1 MELLK
6 TSTMLKALILELQKY
21 DKIEDLQAQ
30 VINQFYI
37 YSWVLSM
44 SYYQEGCNISSNT
57 KRSKVLISWSK
68 WELALRES
76 LSSLTNL

>member
-6 TSTMLKALILELQKY
+6 TSAMSKALILELQKY

-37 YSWVLSM
+37 YSWGLGM
-44 SYYQEGCNISSNT
+44 SYYQEGCNISSKT
-57 KRSKVLISWSK
+57 KDQKWS
-68 WELALRES
+68 LVD
-76 LSSLTNL
+76 LSEN